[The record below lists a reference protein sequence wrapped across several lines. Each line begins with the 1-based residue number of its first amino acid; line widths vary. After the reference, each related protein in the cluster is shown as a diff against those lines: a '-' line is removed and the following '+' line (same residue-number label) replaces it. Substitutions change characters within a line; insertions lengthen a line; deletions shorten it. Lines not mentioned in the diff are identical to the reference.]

1 MSTLQA
7 RKVLEK
13 FGDGCIDC
21 GICQSGCSALAE
33 SSWTVEEIAHQ
44 VLDGSVE
51 NEVLE
56 IIKRCDL
63 CGLCGQGCLVNL
75 KPSDMMAAAREILVA
90 NGQIDLDDY
99 QVMLVD
105 LDWNY
110 FTIYRDTFGIKYDD
124 LQRERYDIL
133 YFPGCTLSSYS
144 PELTRA
150 TYQWLSQQG
159 MQLGFTDLCCG
170 KPLASIGLRERK
182 DRLLALIHEQMV
194 AAGAHR
200 MVTACP
206 NCFHQMAGQLGSI
219 EVISL
224 YDLLKQS
231 DLHLAG
237 DQRLTVHDSCPD
249 RYGLAVGEDI
259 RSLLSG
265 YSLLEMEHHGKNT
278 ICCGSGGIVS
288 MIDPEL
294 CTFRA
299 QERLKEFDDT
309 GADIC
314 ITACMAC
321 AHRLSR
327 SADSGHVMH
336 LLELVFGIPVDY
348 SHVQANTTAMWE
360 GEWGTY
366 NQYRLSQA
374 KLITSPE
381 GGLHV

>member
-1 MSTLQA
+1 MSVAKA
-7 RKVLEK
+7 RKVLEE
-13 FGDGCIDC
+13 FSDGCIDC
-21 GICQSGCSALAE
+21 GICQDACPTLAGLD
-33 SSWTVEEIAHQ
+33 WTAEEIARQ
-44 VLDGSVE
+44 VLNGSVE
-51 NEVLE
+51 SKVLE
-56 IIKRCDL
+56 VIQRCDL

-90 NGQIDLDDY
+90 DGQIALDDY

-110 FTIYRDTFGIKYDD
+110 FTVYRNTFGIQYDD
-124 LQRERYDIL
+124 LKRDSYDTL
-133 YFPGCTLSSYS
+133 FFPGCTLSSYS

-150 TYQWLSQQG
+150 TYNWLAEQG
-159 MQLGFTDLCCG
+159 MQLGFSELCCG

-182 DRLLALIHEQMV
+182 DRLLALIREQMQ

-200 MVTACP
+200 LVTACP
-206 NCFHQMAGQLGSI
+206 NCYHQMAGQLGST

-224 YDLLKQS
+224 YDVLKQS
-231 DLHLAG
+231 GLHLAG
-237 DQRLTVHDSCPD
+237 NQRLVVHNSCPD
-249 RYGLAVGEDI
+249 RYGLAVGEDV

-265 YSLLEMEHHGKNT
+265 YALLEMEHFGKNT

-294 CTFRA
+294 CALRA
-299 QERLKEFDDT
+299 QERMKEFADT

-327 SADSGHVMH
+327 AADTGNVMH
-336 LLELVFGIPVDY
+336 LLELVFEIPVDY
-348 SHVQANTTAMWE
+348 SQVQANIKAMWE
-360 GEWGTY
+360 GEWGAF

-374 KLITSPE
+374 CRITSP
-381 GGLHV
+381 GGGTHV